1 MTKASVCMATYNG
14 AKYIKEQ
21 IDSILKQEF
30 KENNDVELE
39 LIISD
44 DGSTDDTLKIVES
57 YNDSRIKIFHH
68 LDKPDVKY
76 NKAAFCCTQN
86 FGHAMSKATGDYIFL
101 SDQDDIWYPHK
112 MDKSISL
119 LKSVN
124 KGVVAT
130 AFEIGNEDLSYTYST
145 YRYIREGRFQ
155 LIRKYKMYG
164 FSGAFTRNMLNLF
177 LPMPQIPYHDNFM
190 TYIASFMNKLYFI
203 DDSCAIHRWSGEHNV
218 SSIGNQQP
226 NIVRTWYRV
235 KMLYYVIWRIVRNKI
250 IKS

>member
-1 MTKASVCMATYNG
+1 MATYNG
-14 AKYIKEQ
+14 AKYIKKQ

-30 KENNDVELE
+30 KENNDIELE

-57 YNDSRIKIFHH
+57 YNDPRIKIFHH

-112 MDKSISL
+112 MDKTLSL

-124 KGVVAT
+124 GRGVVAT
-130 AFEIGNEDLSYTYST
+130 AFEIGNGDLSQIYST
-145 YRYIREGRFQ
+145 YRYQKEARFT
-155 LIRKYKMYG
+155 LKRKYYLYG
-164 FSGAFTRNMLNLF
+164 FSAGFHRTMLKYF
-177 LPMPQIPYHDNFM
+177 LPMPVIPGYDNFM
-190 TYIASFMNKLYFI
+190 MFIESFLNKIQFV

-218 SSIGNQQP
+218 SSIWNQQP
-226 NIVRTWYRV
+226 FIVRQYYRT
-235 KMLYYVIWRIVRNKI
+235 KMLLYVCWRI
-250 IKS
+250 IKNYFYK